1 MEGVFGAKQS
11 TTIVRHVNLGSSPGS
26 SPRPG
31 IVFKPMEKGKYESLA
46 GDVDVIRRPTSF
58 LIDRS
63 VSLVFDM
70 LLEYLANR
78 VVNVEESCCFAFH
91 SIHEKLVPE
100 RGANGM
106 EIPLRMFEGTRPHST
121 DTMRPPE
128 TSRQVTLPGDD
139 LPPRFRPE

>member
-1 MEGVFGAKQS
+1 
-11 TTIVRHVNLGSSPGS
+11 
-26 SPRPG
+26 
-31 IVFKPMEKGKYESLA
+31 MEKGKYEGLA
-46 GDVDVIRRPTSF
+46 GDVDAIRRPTSF

-78 VVNVEESCCFAFH
+78 VANGCFAFH

-100 RGANGM
+100 AGPNGM
-106 EIPLRMFEGTRPHST
+106 EIPLRVLEGTRPHTT

-128 TSRQVTLPGDD
+128 TSRQATLPGDD
-139 LPPRFRPE
+139 LP